1 MNKVRELGYEII
13 IKKEKDLTV
22 SDDIKDIDI
31 LICYNPFDTFN
42 IDELNNLK
50 WIQLSSIGIDQV
62 PIDILKTKNIIL
74 TNNKGGYSIP
84 IGEWIVLKTLELLK
98 NSKTFYNNQNDKVW
112 KIDTSILELYNKTV
126 TFIGTG
132 SIAKEASKRLQGFD
146 ANIIG
151 VNTSGKPVEYFN
163 NCYSIKDLNKVL
175 SFTDI
180 LILSIPYTHKTHHL
194 INDTAFNDMK
204 NESYIINISRGN
216 IIDEN
221 SLIKNI
227 ENKKIKGAALDVFE
241 NEPLSEN
248 SPLWNY
254 DNVYVTPH
262 NSWVSEMRN
271 DRRFE
276 AIYNNLKSYI
286 NNENLINVIDLNK
299 GY

>member
-1 MNKVRELGYEII
+1 MDKVRELGYEII
-13 IKKEKDLTV
+13 IKKEKDLIV

-62 PIDILKTKNIIL
+62 PIDILKNKNIIL

-84 IGEWIVLKTLELLK
+84 IGEWIVLKILELLK
-98 NSKTFYNNQNDKVW
+98 NSKTFYNNQNNKLW
-112 KIDTSILELYNKTV
+112 KIDTGVLELYNKTV

-151 VNTSGKPVEYFN
+151 VNTSGKPVDYFN
-163 NCYSIKDLNKVL
+163 NCYSIKDLNEVL

-194 INDTAFNDMK
+194 INDTAFNNMK
-204 NESYIINISRGN
+204 NDSYIINISRGN
-216 IIDEN
+216 IIDEK
-221 SLIKNI
+221 SLIKHI

-254 DNVYVTPH
+254 NNVYITPH

-286 NNENLINVIDLNK
+286 NNENLINVIDLSK

>member
-1 MNKVRELGYEII
+1 MDKVRELGFEII

-62 PIDILKTKNIIL
+62 PLDILKTKNIIL

-98 NSKTFYNNQNDKVW
+98 NSKTFYHNQNNKLW
-112 KIDTSILELYNKTV
+112 KIDTAVLELYNKTV

-132 SIAKEASKRLQGFD
+132 SIAKEASKRLQGFE

-163 NCYSIKDLNKVL
+163 NCYNIKDLNKVL

-194 INDTAFNDMK
+194 INDTAFNNMK

-221 SLIKNI
+221 SLIKHI

-254 DNVYVTPH
+254 DNVYITPH